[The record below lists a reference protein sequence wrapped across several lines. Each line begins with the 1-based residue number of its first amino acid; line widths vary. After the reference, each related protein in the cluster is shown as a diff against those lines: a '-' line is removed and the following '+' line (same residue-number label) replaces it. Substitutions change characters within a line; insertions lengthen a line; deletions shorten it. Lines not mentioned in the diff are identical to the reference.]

1 MALLVF
7 MGLMAHPVGQVVCG
21 IGEEKRKMCCA
32 KVQVKIAQY
41 ANTPSWVRGSSSPP
55 SIPPELAMLSPTT
68 VLHGLQR

>member
-7 MGLMAHPVGQVVCG
+7 MGLMAHPVGQVPDS
-21 IGEEKRKMCCA
+21 A